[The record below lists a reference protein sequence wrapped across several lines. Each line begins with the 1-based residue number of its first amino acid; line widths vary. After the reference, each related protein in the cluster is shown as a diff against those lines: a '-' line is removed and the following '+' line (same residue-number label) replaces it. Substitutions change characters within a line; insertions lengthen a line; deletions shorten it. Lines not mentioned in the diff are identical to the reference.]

1 MNVDTRTA
9 PPARRGLPAVALLL
23 IALVIMGALSIGVR
37 YAWRH
42 YHRAAFPL
50 GYYEYVMRYSA
61 LNGLHPALV
70 FAVIRCESGFD
81 HLAVS
86 EAYARG
92 LMQITEDTFEW
103 ARWRMGDDESRSF
116 DEMFIPEVNIRYG
129 TFILYLLLERFGG
142 EREAI
147 AAYHAGWGSV
157 RGWLEDE
164 RFSHDGVTLYT
175 TPFRRTNAY
184 VYNVLSTRD
193 IYLALYNFD

>member
-1 MNVDTRTA
+1 
-9 PPARRGLPAVALLL
+9 
-23 IALVIMGALSIGVR
+23 
-37 YAWRH
+37 
-42 YHRAAFPL
+42 L

-61 LNGLHPALV
+61 LNDLHPALV

-81 HLAVS
+81 HMAVS

-103 ARWRMGDDESRSF
+103 ARWRMGDDENRSF

-157 RGWLEDE
+157 RGWLEDG
-164 RFSHDGVTLYT
+164 RYSHDGVTLYT

-193 IYLALYNFD
+193 IYLALYDFEID

>member
-1 MNVDTRTA
+1 MSANTQVK
-9 PPARRGLPAVALLL
+9 PPTSRGLPAIVLLL
-23 IALVIMGALSIGVR
+23 IAVIIVGTLSVGVR

-50 GYYEYVMRYSA
+50 GYYEYVMRYSE
-61 LNGLHPALV
+61 LNDLHPALV

-81 HLAVS
+81 HMAVS

-103 ARWRMGDDESRSF
+103 ARWRMGDDENRSF

-157 RGWLEDE
+157 RGWLEDG
-164 RFSHDGVTLYT
+164 RYSHDGVTLYT

-193 IYLALYNFD
+193 IYMALYDFD